1 MSNSPQV
8 INSDNLSLAWAE
20 AFLHIIDNPGKEI
33 APLLVSVTGFAD
45 GFPNEDLS
53 IKDALDQSLEG
64 GGYQKVETVA
74 NTIFPESLWKLSG
87 GDRHKLYGFYMATLP
102 RLKALDKTRNRRGL
116 YFERLI
122 AFDEKAKNR
131 NQLEHIISA
140 YNSAHQ
146 ANRGVRR
153 TMLQA
158 SVFDPRRDH
167 LSVPR
172 LGFPCLQHVTFVPNG
187 EKLTLNAVY
196 ATQQI
201 FEKAYGNYLG
211 LCRLG
216 RFMAHEMGLTFS
228 HLHCFIGVEKLD
240 NVKKSAS
247 VLNPLIKIARAKAWR
262 VDKQSDSFE
271 FVK

>member
-8 INSDNLSLAWAE
+8 INSDNLSFAWAQ
-20 AFLHIIDNPGKEI
+20 AFLHIMDNPGKEI
-33 APLLVSVTGFAD
+33 APLLVSVGGFAD
-45 GFPNEDLS
+45 GHPNEDLA
-53 IKDALDQSLEG
+53 IKNALDGSLEASSN
-64 GGYQKVETVA
+64 QKVETVA

-87 GDRHKLYGFYMATLP
+87 GNRHKLYEFYLATLP
-102 RLKALDKTRNRRGL
+102 RLKALDKTKNRRGL

-131 NQLEHIISA
+131 NQLEHIISG

-146 ANRGVRR
+146 EHRGVRK

-172 LGFPCLQHVTFVPNG
+172 LGFPCLQHITFVPNG
-187 EKLTLNAVY
+187 AELTLNAFY
-196 ATQQI
+196 ATQLI

-216 RFMAHEMGLTFS
+216 RFMAHEMDLTFS
-228 HLHCFIGVEKLD
+228 RLNCFIGVEKLNSD
-240 NVKKSAS
+240 VKKIHP
-247 VLNPLIKIARAKAWR
+247 VLKPLIKIARARLDADTTIR
-262 VDKQSDSFE
+262 LI
-271 FVK
+271 